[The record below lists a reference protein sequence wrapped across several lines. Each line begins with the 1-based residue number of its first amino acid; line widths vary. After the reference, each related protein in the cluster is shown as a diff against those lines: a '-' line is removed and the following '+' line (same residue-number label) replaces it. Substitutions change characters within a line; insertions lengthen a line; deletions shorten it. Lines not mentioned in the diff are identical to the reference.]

1 MEAKEPVSGYDTVR
15 TAALAIVPGADAT
28 ITFVHQQRGPY
39 AGHWLLPGGQVE
51 FGESL
56 PDAARRETLEESGCR
71 IDKVTLTGVYEMRGQ
86 SRSGAYHVIMFAFL
100 AGSPVAVPTLATTDE
115 GVGEI
120 VQGDPA
126 VVRPHP
132 TVMRILN
139 DAGVA
144 RFDQAEIDELLDRD
158 GITMVCMPTAA
169 RTVFA

>member
-1 MEAKEPVSGYDTVR
+1 MRPVSGYDTVR
-15 TAALAIVPGADAT
+15 TAALAIVPGAGTT

-39 AGHWLLPGGQVE
+39 AGYWLLPGGQVE

-71 IDKVTLTGVYEMRGQ
+71 IDALSLTGVYEMRGQ
-86 SRSGAYHVIMFAFL
+86 SRSGDYHVIMFAFL
-100 AGSPVAVPTLATTDE
+100 AGGPVALPARTTTDQ

-120 VQGDPA
+120 IQGDPA

-144 RFDQAEIDELLDRD
+144 RFDQAEIDALLDRE
-158 GITMVCMPTAA
+158 GINMLCLPAA
-169 RTVFA
+169 NHTVFA

>member
-1 MEAKEPVSGYDTVR
+1 MEPVSGYDQVR

-56 PDAARRETLEESGCR
+56 PDAARRETMEESGCR
-71 IDKVTLTGVYEMRGQ
+71 IGEVTLTGVYEMRGH
-86 SRSGAYHVIMFAFL
+86 SRSGAYHVVMFAFL
-100 AGSPVAVPTLATTDE
+100 AGSPVALPARTTTDQ

-144 RFDQAEIDELLDRD
+144 RFDQAEIDALLNRD
-158 GITMVCMPTAA
+158 GIHMLCLPTATP
-169 RTVFA
+169 TVFV